1 MTRSETTALKELRDK
16 IDSLESD
23 VLQRMTVVETEQKTL
38 KVTAERTSR
47 QVGEMHDLLMKARG
61 ARWAI
66 LTLIAVTSMLAGL
79 LGWLANRWHQIVPT
93 LSN

>member
-1 MTRSETTALKELRDK
+1 MTRSETAALKELRDK

-38 KVTAERTSR
+38 KITAERTSR
-47 QVGEMHDLLMKARG
+47 QVGEMKARG
-61 ARWAI
+61 ARWGI